1 MRPHLP
7 VFSLEVFITNNLEF
21 LTGKLTPEEPGYD
34 QVLDVL
40 ATRLL
45 HIEELT
51 RSQKRSNIGLM
62 PSGNNSESN
71 TV

>member
-1 MRPHLP
+1 M
-7 VFSLEVFITNNLEF
+7 SNLEF

-45 HIEELT
+45 LCVVFV
-51 RSQKRSNIGLM
+51 RLLAYRRVNQ
-62 PSGNNSESN
+62 ESKKIQYWPDAQWQ
-71 TV
+71 